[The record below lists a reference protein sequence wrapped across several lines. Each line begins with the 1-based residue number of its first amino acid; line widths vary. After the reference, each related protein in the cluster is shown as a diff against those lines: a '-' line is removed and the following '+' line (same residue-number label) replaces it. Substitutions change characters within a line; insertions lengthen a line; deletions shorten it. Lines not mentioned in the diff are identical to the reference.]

1 MRFNLKKIP
10 SQNSK
15 IVLSPDSLRVRI
27 LNLKWEL
34 DDINVTYNEMRENN
48 QQLFDYLGI
57 IDDDTMRTKIN
68 DQVRYMDYPY
78 FIYCKIEIIN
88 LCYHV
93 LKIF

>member
-34 DDINVTYNEMRENN
+34 DHNDITYENIHES
-48 QQLFDYLGI
+48 D
-57 IDDDTMRTKIN
+57 K
-68 DQVRYMDYPY
+68 
-78 FIYCKIEIIN
+78 
-88 LCYHV
+88 
-93 LKIF
+93 